1 MEKFCIIIILIA
13 IGYISCLTDINDI
26 SLSTEFLINEKE
38 FPNNTLSINSIFY
51 FRLEIADKNEKLIKL
66 KADKNDSFIIKIAQ
80 TEEKP
85 EIQDIDLDK
94 WNELEPQK
102 SANDSKYYI
111 HFYHLQPEE
120 NKKYILISMALK
132 NDLNNFSFYIEN
144 DEPEIDEIITIQ
156 AEYSKEYQVNLTESK
171 NKHPKLI
178 IELNGNYLGET
189 FLNFIVNDKDTPIYF
204 RLFAIGYESNSEN
217 CTNIELN
224 EISEPG
230 NTIHKYSFYSEKK
243 LKKIYIKVELSKKIN
258 FAFHLNYTKKIEDKI
273 INIYNVDYSKYYNM
287 KDALYGPDKSRN
299 IILKPRNKYIGDV
312 HIISKVDSNAL
323 DDDLKL
329 EVYGAEDPGEKNK
342 VKLKVKY
349 NKIYYEGNYNIIDYY
364 FKSDN
369 KTAFFTVE
377 TNIPNYKGYLSMKV
391 DNQRYYQEGVLY
403 SNLRLIGILFL
414 IFILVGIYYILY
426 EEYPAQRKILKVL
439 GISVFLISMISII
452 IYLTNLLNS

>member
-1 MEKFCIIIILIA
+1 MKKFCIIIILIV

-38 FPNNTLSINSIFY
+38 FPNNTLPINSIFY
-51 FRLEIADKNEKLIKL
+51 FRLEMEDKNEKLIKL

-94 WNELEPQK
+94 WNGLELQK
-102 SANDSKYYI
+102 STNDSKYYI

-120 NKKYILISMALK
+120 NKKYILISVALK
-132 NDLNNFSFYIEN
+132 NDLNYFSFYIEN

-156 AEYSKEYQVNLTESK
+156 ADYSIEYQVNLTESK
-171 NKHPKLI
+171 SKNPKLI
-178 IELNGNYLGET
+178 IELNENYLGET
-189 FLNFIVNDKDTPIYF
+189 FLNFIVNHNDTPIDF

-217 CTNIELN
+217 YTNIEMN
-224 EISEPG
+224 DISEPG
-230 NTIHKYSFYSEKK
+230 NAIHKYNFYSEKK
-243 LKKIYIKVELSKKIN
+243 MKKIYIKVELSTKIN
-258 FAFHLNYTKKIEDKI
+258 FSFYLNNTKNIENKI

-287 KDALYGPDKSRN
+287 KEALYGPDKSRH

-312 HIISKVDSNAL
+312 YIISKVDSNAL

-329 EVYGAEDPGEKNK
+329 EVYGAEEPGEKNK
-342 VKLKVKY
+342 VRLEVKY
-349 NKIYYEGNYNIIDYY
+349 NKIYYEGNYNIIEYY

-377 TNIPNYKGYLSMKV
+377 TKIQNYNGFLSMKV
-391 DNQRYYQEGVLY
+391 DNKSGDLDEENHSLLWTIGFIFYILIFFCVYQVLY
-403 SNLRLIGILFL
+403 EQCTEKRTIVQI
-414 IFILVGIYYILY
+414 IFI
-426 EEYPAQRKILKVL
+426 PVL
-439 GISVFLISMISII
+439 IISVISFFVCMRP
-452 IYLTNLLNS
+452 L